1 MELHSNDSFVAP
13 YLLHQCVRTPQHY
26 QLKMNH
32 DYTLPAKTIPVELNI
47 KNTITQLKNS
57 DRTENRLQELNMQM
71 IEAMNDT
78 KQLQMKSRGVGYMKS
93 IVRGGAL

>member
-1 MELHSNDSFVAP
+1 MERGDLNEDLVILIKEP
-13 YLLHQCVRTPQHY
+13 RGIGVGVY
-26 QLKMNH
+26 Q
-32 DYTLPAKTIPVELNI
+32 DFGC
-47 KNTITQLKNS
+47 
-57 DRTENRLQELNMQM
+57 RLNMQM